1 MSPTPADTAALQE
14 IRARVVAANQ
24 SGTPVR
30 LRGGGTKDFYGERFE
45 GDILD
50 LRAHSGIVDYEPSEL
65 VITARCGTPI
75 AEIEAALAARGQ
87 FLAFE
92 PPAFGHGAH
101 LPRTDNHS
109 PPATPGGPTLGGAI
123 AAGLSGPRRMQV
135 GAARDF
141 VLGTRLLTAAGEEL
155 RFGGSVMKNVAGF
168 DVARLLCGSLGI
180 LGVITE
186 VSLKVLPR
194 PRCERTLQLRL
205 REGEAIDVFNRSGS
219 LPLPIS
225 AAAWV
230 DGVAW
235 IRLSGAEPAVAAGLD
250 RLGGTVVDDATA
262 AAFWNSLR
270 HQSHPFFSAE
280 TLWRASVPS
289 TAPPLAVAA
298 PTLIEWGGALR
309 WYGSGTDE
317 VRSRAAASGG
327 TALVWTGK
335 AMSSS
340 RFHPLSPVVA
350 EIHRRLKQRFDPRG
364 IFNRGRL
371 VAEL

>member
-1 MSPTPADTAALQE
+1 MSSSLKE
-14 IRARVVAANQ
+14 IRDRVVAANDAA
-24 SGTPVR
+24 TPLR
-30 LRGGGTKDFYGERFE
+30 LRGSGTKDFYGEAFE
-45 GDILD
+45 GEILD
-50 LRAHSGIVDYEPSEL
+50 LRSHSGIVDYEPSEL
-65 VITARCGTPI
+65 VVTARCGTPI
-75 AEIEAALAARGQ
+75 AEIEEALTARGQ

-92 PPAFGHGAH
+92 PPAFQHSLRPARPGDHGA
-101 LPRTDNHS
+101 PTS
-109 PPATPGGPTLGGAI
+109 PTLGGAI

-141 VLGTRLLTAAGEEL
+141 VLGARLLTAEGEEL

-180 LGVITE
+180 LGVMTE

-205 REGEAIDVFNRSGS
+205 TQGEAIDVFNRSGS

-225 AAAWV
+225 AATWV

-250 RLGGTVVDDATA
+250 RLGGAIVEDAVA
-262 AAFWNSLR
+262 ATFWDSLR
-270 HQSHPFFSAE
+270 HQSHPFFSAQ
-280 TLWRASVPS
+280 TVWRASVPS
-289 TAPPLAVAA
+289 TAPPLAVEAT
-298 PTLIEWGGALR
+298 TLVEWGGALR
-309 WYGSGTDE
+309 WYANGTDE
-317 VRSRAAASGG
+317 VRSRAAACGG
-327 TALVWTGK
+327 TALVWAGNAT
-335 AMSSS
+335 SSA

-350 EIHRRLKQRFDPRG
+350 EIHRKLKQRFDPRG

-371 VAEL
+371 VAGL